1 MKKILIVLFALALV
15 GCQQSGII
23 DQVNTP
29 LSIQEAKR
37 VALSH
42 GFIKESD
49 AKFLVE
55 ELVDFDPAYYL
66 FVINYHDKNHLYKI
80 ETRSGKILVSSNNET
95 EASIS
100 KELAAIVEQKNEH
113 QHQNT
118 NQNTN
123 ENNNS
128 QQNETQQKTETP
140 PASKN
145 INKEKALEIA
155 LKDSGLKRSNITKL
169 EIKEKVSNKV
179 KVFEIEFYHN
189 QYEYEYYIAISNGK
203 IIKKE
208 IEYEGK
214 LHNNNEISIAQAKQ
228 LALSRV
234 KGANNNHIK
243 IKEDYEDGRL
253 VYEGKIRYSGYEY
266 EFEIDA
272 KSGIFLEWEM
282 EVLH

>member
-1 MKKILIVLFALALV
+1 MKKFLIILFALALV

-23 DQVNTP
+23 EQVNTP

-80 ETRSGKILVSSNNET
+80 ETRSGKILVSSDSET
-95 EASIS
+95 EESIS

-113 QHQNT
+113 QHE
-118 NQNTN
+118 NTN

-128 QQNETQQKTETP
+128 HQNETQQKTETP

-155 LKDSGLKRSNITKL
+155 LKDSALKRSSITKL

-179 KVFEIEFYHN
+179 KVFEVEFYYN
-189 QYEYEYYIAISNGK
+189 QYEYEYYISISDGK

-214 LHNNNEISIAQAKQ
+214 LHNNNEISMAQAKQ
-228 LALSRV
+228 LSLSRV

-253 VYEGKIRYSGYEY
+253 VYEGKIRFSGYEY

-282 EVLH
+282 EILR

>member
-1 MKKILIVLFALALV
+1 MKKFLIILFALALV

-23 DQVNTP
+23 EQVNTP

-55 ELVDFDPAYYL
+55 ELVDFDPSYYL

-80 ETRSGKILVSSNNET
+80 ETRSGKILVSSDSET
-95 EASIS
+95 EESIS

-113 QHQNT
+113 QHE
-118 NQNTN
+118 NTN

-128 QQNETQQKTETP
+128 HQNETQQKTETP

-155 LKDSGLKRSNITKL
+155 LKDSALKRSSITKL

-179 KVFEIEFYHN
+179 KVFEVEFYYN
-189 QYEYEYYIAISNGK
+189 QYEYEYYISISDGK

-214 LHNNNEISIAQAKQ
+214 LHNNNEISMAQAKQ

-253 VYEGKIRYSGYEY
+253 VYEGKIRFSGYEY

-282 EVLH
+282 EVLR

>member
-1 MKKILIVLFALALV
+1 MKKFLIILFALALV

-23 DQVNTP
+23 EQVNTP

-80 ETRSGKILVSSNNET
+80 ETRSGKILVSSDSET
-95 EASIS
+95 EESIS

-113 QHQNT
+113 QHE
-118 NQNTN
+118 NTN

-128 QQNETQQKTETP
+128 HQNETQQKTETP

-155 LKDSGLKRSNITKL
+155 LKDSALKRSSITKL

-179 KVFEIEFYHN
+179 KVFEVEFYYN
-189 QYEYEYYIAISNGK
+189 QYEYEYYISISDGK

-214 LHNNNEISIAQAKQ
+214 LHNNNEISMAQAKQ

-253 VYEGKIRYSGYEY
+253 VYEGKIRFSGYEY

-282 EVLH
+282 EVLR